1 MQLHEPGLL
10 TIIMN
15 ATVSPLR
22 TSSARNRFFIDGYQ
36 FQPTK
41 LTFHSVIPNIVFII
55 TDILQVILNI
65 LIAILNILH
74 VILNEVKN
82 LLCKFAPVND
92 LTMELFYSRDI
103 EGGICRL
110 DQDESGHCIKVLRHR
125 AGDEISVIDGCGTLC
140 RCRITVD
147 SPKGVEAMVLSS
159 EEGWGGH
166 PYRLHMAVCP
176 TKNND
181 RYEWFAEKACEIGL
195 DEISPV
201 IGEHSERRVFKTAR
215 LEKILVSAAKQ
226 SLKGAVPAVNE
237 PVSVKEFIQAGQDC
251 GSLKLIAYCFEDE
264 NVPRRSIKEVLAG
277 YEGEEIVILI
287 GPEGDFS
294 RTEAEL
300 ALSNGFIPV
309 HLGASRLRTETAALT
324 AVSAVY
330 FQHM

>member
-22 TSSARNRFFIDGYQ
+22 TSSARNLFFIDGYQ

-41 LTFHSVIPNIVFII
+41 LTFHSVIPNILHV
-55 TDILQVILNI
+55 
-65 LIAILNILH
+65 ILNILH

-82 LLCKFAPVND
+82 LLCKFAPIND

-237 PVSVKEFIQAGQDC
+237 PVSVKEFIQAGHDRD
-251 GSLKLIAYCFEDE
+251 SLKLIAYCFEDE

-294 RTEAEL
+294 RAEAEL

-309 HLGASRLRTETAALT
+309 HLGDSRLRTETAALT